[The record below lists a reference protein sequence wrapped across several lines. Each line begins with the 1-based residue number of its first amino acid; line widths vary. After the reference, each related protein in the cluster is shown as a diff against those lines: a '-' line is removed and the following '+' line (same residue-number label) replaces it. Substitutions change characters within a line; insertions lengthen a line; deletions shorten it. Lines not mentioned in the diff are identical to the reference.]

1 MTSNGEYECNDTRVA
16 PNEYENFGINIIIY
30 HKIIK
35 IYTQTKQPIKI
46 QHSLSVYL
54 QLASTVVFCSA
65 KYSLHYKDTVKAA
78 QQCIILLKIVQNG
91 CILLGCIVT
100 GRSIYFD
107 IYSKKGVWVS
117 QAKYDNSIMVRGE
130 GWGTKYIMDNAVH
143 ILHYLY

>member
-54 QLASTVVFCSA
+54 QLEALLYF
-65 KYSLHYKDTVKAA
+65 A
-78 QQCIILLKIVQNG
+78 QQNTVFIRKIQ
-91 CILLGCIVT
+91 
-100 GRSIYFD
+100 
-107 IYSKKGVWVS
+107 SKL
-117 QAKYDNSIMVRGE
+117 R
-130 GWGTKYIMDNAVH
+130 
-143 ILHYLY
+143 